1 MTLPLPQ
8 IRPISDLRTDLNDVC
23 AMARESQEPIFM
35 TKNGKASLV
44 VIDCEAYE
52 NQRQRDR
59 YVQSLR
65 EAEIEARYHHG
76 KPQPARRH
84 DRAHLRAVG
93 RLMRTPAFRPRAA
106 LDLESLVV
114 YLGEVLRSPQAARDT
129 YAAILDAFDRLCE
142 MPTLGR
148 SFLDDSLEAEA

>member
-65 EAEIEARYHHG
+65 EAEIEARYH
-76 KPQPARRH
+76 P
-84 DRAHLRAVG
+84 
-93 RLMRTPAFRPRAA
+93 
-106 LDLESLVV
+106 
-114 YLGEVLRSPQAARDT
+114 DT
-129 YAAILDAFDRLCE
+129 VSRQQ
-142 MPTLGR
+142 
-148 SFLDDSLEAEA
+148 LDDTMSRVFAQWGI